1 MFRNFIYFSLLFL
14 VFGCVNNTN
23 VDNKYVGFL
32 KANDSINIPFNF
44 TLNDSLIYITNAAE
58 KVALQINSVAG
69 DSSKLSSFIF
79 EDFIMYKDY
88 SDSIKGV
95 YYNESL
101 NRRASFSAFLGKD
114 RFVIDNDDIYDNF
127 SGNWHIVFN
136 PDEKNIFDSQVIINQ
151 KSQNINGTVLT
162 ETGDY
167 GYMEGVV
174 RGNRFSMSNFNGYRA
189 YMMDGYLNKGTLS
202 GYLYTGN
209 YNAVPFK
216 GFKDAGF
223 ELPDP
228 YGLTKMKD
236 GYNEF
241 KFSFENTEGQIV
253 SNSDKKFD
261 KKIMLIQLMGS
272 WCPNCLDESRYLS
285 KLVEK
290 FDDIMLVS
298 IAFEFAKNKEQA
310 LNNLKKLK
318 NRLNINY
325 DLLLAQYGSSDKSI
339 ALEKLESLDTLISY
353 PTLIVVDKNKKVR
366 RIHTGFNGPAT
377 GIKYEEF
384 KKDFEELIVSL
395 SIN

>member
-1 MFRNFIYFSLLFL
+1 
-14 VFGCVNNTN
+14 
-23 VDNKYVGFL
+23 
-32 KANDSINIPFNF
+32 
-44 TLNDSLIYITNAAE
+44 
-58 KVALQINSVAG
+58 
-69 DSSKLSSFIF
+69 
-79 EDFIMYKDY
+79 
-88 SDSIKGV
+88 
-95 YYNESL
+95 
-101 NRRASFSAFLGKD
+101 
-114 RFVIDNDDIYDNF
+114 
-127 SGNWHIVFN
+127 VFN
-136 PDEKNIFDSQVIINQ
+136 PDEKNIFDSQMIINQ
-151 KSQNINGTVLT
+151 KSQNINGTVRT

-189 YMMDGYLNKGTLS
+189 YMMDGYLNKDTLS

-261 KKIMLIQLMGS
+261 KKITLIQLMGS

-377 GIKYEEF
+377 GIKYEDF